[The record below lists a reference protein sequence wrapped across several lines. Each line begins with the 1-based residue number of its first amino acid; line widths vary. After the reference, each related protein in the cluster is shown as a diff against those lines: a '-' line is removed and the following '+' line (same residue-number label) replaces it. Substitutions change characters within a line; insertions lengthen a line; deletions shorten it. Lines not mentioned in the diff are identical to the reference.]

1 MEQQKHTKKEDI
13 SRKEALKKIGSY
25 GKYAALTAIGTY
37 TLLSPKKAQASSPE
51 DPGTGF
57 RVNEDELD
65 KLIDQENE
73 GIFDGIGDMDD

>member
-1 MEQQKHTKKEDI
+1 MEQQKHTKKEEI
-13 SRKEALKKIGSY
+13 SRKEALKKIGNY